1 MDQTPAVQT
10 DSEAVAAALQA
21 SGAYRVLRRYER
33 QDAYHQ
39 PDGSTLKVGV
49 VVDTETTG
57 LERDASIIELGIVRF
72 EFCPVD
78 GRVFRVL
85 DTGQWFEDPGRPL
98 TEEVRSVTGLADEML
113 AGRRIDDDAVAAM
126 VADASLVIAH
136 NAAFDRPL
144 MERRLPIF
152 ADLWWGCSHAEIDW
166 KAEGIGS
173 TKLDYLAYRLGFFFD
188 AHRAVSDCLALLHA
202 LTRTL
207 PVSGRLVLA
216 ALLERVRQPTWRIF
230 AFTPFDQK
238 DAIKSRG
245 GYAWSDGSGGRPKAW
260 FKDVTE
266 GQRDAEHEFLRGLDR
281 CDYREIRL
289 TGASRHSERAFRL
302 S

>member
-1 MDQTPAVQT
+1 MDQTPALQT
-10 DSEAVAAALQA
+10 DPEAVAAALQT
-21 SGAYRVLRRYER
+21 SGSYRVLRRYEHP
-33 QDAYHQ
+33 DAYHR

-72 EFCPVD
+72 EFCPND
-78 GRVFRVL
+78 GRVFRIL
-85 DTGQWFEDPGRPL
+85 GTGQWFEDPGRPL
-98 TEEVRSVTGLADEML
+98 TDEVKAVTGLTDEML
-113 AGRRIDDDAVAAM
+113 AGHRIDDDAVATM

-152 ADLWWGCSHAEIDW
+152 ANLWWGCSHAEIDW
-166 KAEGIGS
+166 KDDGIGS
-173 TKLDYLAYRLGFFFD
+173 TKLDYLAYRLGFFYD
-188 AHRAVSDCLALLHA
+188 AHRALSDCLALLHA
-202 LTRTL
+202 LTRPL
-207 PVSGRLVLA
+207 PVSGRLALA

-230 AFTPFDQK
+230 AYTPFELK
-238 DAIKSRG
+238 DAIKARG

-260 FKDVTE
+260 FKDVTAE
-266 GQRDAEHEFLRGLDR
+266 TRDAEHEFLRGLGR
-281 CDYREIRL
+281 CAFDEIRL

-302 S
+302 R